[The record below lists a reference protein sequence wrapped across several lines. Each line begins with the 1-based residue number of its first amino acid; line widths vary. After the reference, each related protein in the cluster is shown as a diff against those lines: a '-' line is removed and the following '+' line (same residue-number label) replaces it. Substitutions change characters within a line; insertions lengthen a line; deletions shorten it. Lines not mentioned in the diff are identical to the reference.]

1 MRKNMTFMPY
11 VPIEDGDSSD
21 IIDMVEYR
29 DLDGKVKY
37 LSNIDFDCQHYKDM
51 QELDSLLNQLNKYSK
66 ELERGTP
73 DFGLYDSS
81 KKVENLIIT
90 DFDSPPESKSIKNYF
105 CKDKIHKF
113 KMNLVRTAVMAGVV
127 LGLTAATNSSS
138 NLGEVKYSN
147 GCVSIEKETANATS
161 NLKKSIGNTIK
172 SEPVKK
178 SKEKL
183 GFIKLDSTDLSYT
196 SMNDGPFV
204 NTKRLKCDSYKA
216 HYAAILDDNNNL
228 IDVIDVSKKKRM
240 SITKFKKNCKK
251 VYGND
256 INIQLNVDGVINGK
270 VIYNKAGW
278 ISIEK
283 SVKYDKKVY
292 IKSI

>member
-1 MRKNMTFMPY
+1 MRKNMTF
-11 VPIEDGDSSD
+11 VSHVLIEDEDSSD
-21 IIDMVEYR
+21 IIDMVEYK

-37 LSNIDFDCQHYKDM
+37 ISIEDFDYQYNRDV
-51 QELDSLLNQLNKYSK
+51 QELDSLLNQLNRYSK

-73 DFGLYDSS
+73 DFGLYDAS

-90 DFDSPPESKSIKNYF
+90 DFDSPSENKSIKNYF

-113 KMNLVRTAVMAGVV
+113 KTNLVRTAVMAGVV

-161 NLKKSIGNTIK
+161 NLQKSIENIIK

-183 GFIKLDSTDLSYT
+183 GFIELGNINLSYT
-196 SMNDGPFV
+196 SMNDGPSV
-204 NTKRLKCDSYKA
+204 NTKSLKCDNYKA

-228 IDVIDVSKKKRM
+228 IDVINVSKKHKM
-240 SITKFKKNCKK
+240 SINKFKKNCKE
-251 VYGND
+251 VYGDN
-256 INIQLNVDGVINGK
+256 INIQLNVDGVIDGK
-270 VIYNKAGW
+270 VVYSKAGW
-278 ISIEK
+278 VSIEK
-283 SVKYDKKVY
+283 SVNNYSSNYTKC
-292 IKSI
+292 I